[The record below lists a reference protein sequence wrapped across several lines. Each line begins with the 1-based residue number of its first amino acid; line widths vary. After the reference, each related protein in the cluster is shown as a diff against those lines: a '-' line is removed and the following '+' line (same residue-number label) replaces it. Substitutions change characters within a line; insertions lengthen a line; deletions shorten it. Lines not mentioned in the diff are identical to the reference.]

1 MKKLIDY
8 YIDDKLEDIVRVCDD
23 WLVEFLNSDQAKLF
37 TAEQMWEST
46 YMIPSFVESMY
57 KYYNLIPGEWS
68 EEALENYCLY
78 ILPAKAS
85 ADESFFRAITPVMFK
100 FFNFLDDKNVIQN
113 ALELMLKLR
122 DIQDEIIE
130 NGINPKFWE
139 ENRSIAAEALQEG
152 VNIADNSELDSFLNY
167 KVFQR
172 NQTIL
177 SEMFES
183 TNSRIQ
189 RKGTCICGSGRP
201 YKECCGAAK
210 ERVFK
215 L

>member
-1 MKKLIDY
+1 M
-8 YIDDKLEDIVRVCDD
+8 DDKLEDIVRVCDD
-23 WLVEFLNSDQAKLF
+23 WLVEFLNSDYAKLL

-57 KYYNLIPGEWS
+57 KYYSLIPADWS

-85 ADESFFRAITPVMFK
+85 ADESFFKAITPILFK
-100 FFNFLDDKNVIQN
+100 FFAFLDDKNVIQN

-122 DIQDEIIE
+122 DIKDEIVE
-130 NGINPKFWE
+130 NGANPKFWE
-139 ENRSIAAEALQEG
+139 EGKSIATEALQNG
-152 VNIADNSELDSFLNY
+152 VNLNDNSELDAFLNY

-172 NQTIL
+172 NQKVL
-177 SEMFES
+177 NEMFES
-183 TNSRIQ
+183 TNARIQ
-189 RKGTCICGSGRP
+189 GKGSCVCGSGRP
-201 YKECCGAAK
+201 YKECCGAVR

>member
-1 MKKLIDY
+1 M
-8 YIDDKLEDIVRVCDD
+8 DDKLEDIVRVCDD
-23 WLVEFLNSDQAKLF
+23 WLVEFLNSDYAKLL

-57 KYYNLIPGEWS
+57 KYYDLIPADWS

-85 ADESFFRAITPVMFK
+85 ADEAFFKAITPVLFK
-100 FFNFLDDKNVIQN
+100 FFAFLDDKNVIQN

-122 DIQDEIIE
+122 DIQDEIVE
-130 NGINPKFWE
+130 NGANPKFWE
-139 ENRSIAAEALQEG
+139 EGKSIATEALKEG
-152 VNIADNSELDSFLNY
+152 VNINDNSELDAFLNY

-172 NQTIL
+172 NQKL
-177 SEMFES
+177 LYEMFES
-183 TNSRIQ
+183 TNARIQ
-189 RKGTCICGSGRP
+189 GKGTCICGSGKP
-201 YKECCGAAK
+201 YKECCGAAR

>member
-1 MKKLIDY
+1 M
-8 YIDDKLEDIVRVCDD
+8 DDKLEDIVRVCDD
-23 WLVEFLNSDQAKLF
+23 WLVEFLNSDYAKLL

-57 KYYNLIPGEWS
+57 KYYDLIPADWS

-85 ADESFFRAITPVMFK
+85 ADEAFFKAITPVLFK
-100 FFNFLDDKNVIQN
+100 FFAFLDDKNVIQN

-122 DIQDEIIE
+122 DIQDEIVE
-130 NGINPKFWE
+130 NGANPKFWE
-139 ENRSIAAEALQEG
+139 EGKSIATEALKEG
-152 VNIADNSELDSFLNY
+152 VNINDNSELDAFLNY

-172 NQTIL
+172 NQKL
-177 SEMFES
+177 LYEMFES
-183 TNSRIQ
+183 TNARIQ
-189 RKGTCICGSGRP
+189 GKGTCICGSGKP
-201 YKECCGAAK
+201 YKECCGAVR

>member
-1 MKKLIDY
+1 M
-8 YIDDKLEDIVRVCDD
+8 DDKLEDIVRVCDD
-23 WLVEFLNSDQAKLF
+23 WLVEFLNSDYAKLL

-57 KYYNLIPGEWS
+57 KYYNLIPADWS

-78 ILPAKAS
+78 VLPAKAS
-85 ADESFFRAITPVMFK
+85 ADEAFFKAITPVMFK
-100 FFNFLDDKNVIQN
+100 FLNFLDDKNVIQN

-122 DIQDEIIE
+122 DIQDEIVE
-130 NGINPKFWE
+130 NGTNPKFWE
-139 ENRSIAAEALQEG
+139 ENKSIAVEALQEG
-152 VNIADNSELDSFLNY
+152 VDISDHSELDSFLNY

-172 NQTIL
+172 NQKVL
-177 SEMFES
+177 HEMFES

-189 RKGTCICGSGRP
+189 GKGTCICGSGRS
-201 YKECCGAAK
+201 YKECCGAVK